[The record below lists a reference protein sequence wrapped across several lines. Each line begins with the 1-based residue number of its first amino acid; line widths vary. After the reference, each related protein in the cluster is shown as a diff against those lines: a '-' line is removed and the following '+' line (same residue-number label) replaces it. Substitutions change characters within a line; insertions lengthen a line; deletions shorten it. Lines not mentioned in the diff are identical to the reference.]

1 VHTQIVLERCGEA
14 SRRSVDGAAT
24 LGGSHADG
32 IAVAGIPPAAV
43 ALEPCAAGLVLR
55 PAVAGLRV
63 GGHTVAPGSAR
74 LLRNGERATL
84 LGLSIELSAPE
95 PADATRAAAAAL
107 LREAAGGRVLPPGP
121 HLVVVTGQAAGT
133 RVALA
138 DELIVGR
145 GRAAGVRV
153 QDPAVSRRHARLRR
167 GPEGVTLEDLGAR
180 NRSRLNGVAIERR
193 PVTLHTG
200 DRITVGETELVYED
214 GARRAGPPLDAA
226 PPARGRNAPGPP
238 LVAAAMLA
246 AAAAVLGAVSS
257 CGP

>member
-1 VHTQIVLERCGEA
+1 VHTQIVLDTGGEA
-14 SRRSVDGAAT
+14 SRRSVDGATT

-43 ALEPCAAGLVLR
+43 SLRPCAAGLVLR
-55 PAVAGLRV
+55 AAVAGLRV
-63 GGHTVAPGSAR
+63 GGHVVAPGSTR
-74 LLRNGERATL
+74 LLRQGERATL
-84 LGLSIELSAPE
+84 LGLSIELPTAQPG
-95 PADATRAAAAAL
+95 DATRAGAAAL
-107 LREAAGGRVLPPGP
+107 LREAARGRALPPGP
-121 HLVVVTGQAAGT
+121 HLVVVTGQGAGT

-145 GRAAGVRV
+145 GRAAAVRV

-167 GPEGVTLEDLGAR
+167 GPEGVTLEDLGAK

-193 PVTLHTG
+193 PVPLRSG
-200 DRITVGETELVYED
+200 DRITVGETELVYDD
-214 GARRAGPPLDAA
+214 GAPRAGPPIDPA
-226 PPARGRNAPGPP
+226 PPRRGRNAPGPP